1 MVALSQAK
9 LDYIKKML
17 EICSQFRLKVF
28 ASISKEHVRKTD
40 DETTGLLRRDY
51 AYLFEKIF
59 YYLEDKKQ
67 DTQGIIVFDE
77 LEKSKSHILISQL
90 ENYFKKT
97 AKGRQRSGLVIP
109 EPFFVHSDLTTG
121 IQVADIVA
129 YVISWNLRLKG
140 MNLLKREELNGLMEL
155 IKPLR
160 YVTTR
165 EVGSIPDMQI
175 WSITYVK

>member
-67 DTQGIIVFDE
+67 DTQRIIVFDE

-109 EPFFVHSDLTTG
+109 EPFFRS
-121 IQVADIVA
+121 
-129 YVISWNLRLKG
+129 
-140 MNLLKREELNGLMEL
+140 
-155 IKPLR
+155 
-160 YVTTR
+160 
-165 EVGSIPDMQI
+165 
-175 WSITYVK
+175 